1 MTPRVVLICTAA
13 IIAVGAAIFT
23 GQTGQ
28 TDQALINDLVIA
40 NRILASDD
48 LAVLRVYG
56 HISARSRRNAGH
68 FYIARNVAP
77 AFVSVRD
84 IIENDLDGKAVSG
97 NRTDQYEERFIDAAI
112 YRARPDAMAVVHIHS
127 PELIAF
133 SVSSTPL
140 QGGGGGGA
148 TPVYDIRK
156 FNNGRIGEITTPE
169 LGRTLAEALGRGNAI
184 LLLGH
189 GAVTVSSSVP
199 SAISSANSL
208 KRGAQL
214 QMQMIAMGGKINP
227 NPREF
232 PEGRVR
238 ASAQPPTPVPA
249 PSSGGLDT
257 RNNAGDRAWD
267 HWKRVGAQLVQST
280 SIANQPQPSDPIQ
293 AIKQDLAIA
302 SRILSSP
309 QLGIMDTAGH
319 VSVRHPKNPNH
330 YFISRAIAPGS
341 VTAGDLIE
349 NDLDS
354 KPVAGARDDEYL
366 EVHIHG
372 QIYKARPDVMAVIHS
387 HTPEL
392 VAFGQTSVKLR
403 PVSNGGAFIGEGM
416 PLWAIGRYDPTQTI
430 VTTPELGRSLA
441 QTIGKRAGALL
452 TGHGIALTD
461 SSLYG
466 LVHRVYDFRL
476 NAMIQQQAI
485 LLGGNITYLE
495 GQDSG
500 SPPPAVV
507 PNGSGGGAAAARFWE
522 YWKRQVRLDK

>member
-1 MTPRVVLICTAA
+1 VAVLA
-13 IIAVGAAIFT
+13 IAVALFAQTSGANE
-23 GQTGQ
+23 
-28 TDQALINDLVIA
+28 QALINDLVIA

-48 LAVLRVYG
+48 LGVLRVYG
-56 HISARSRRNAGH
+56 HISARSARNPNR
-68 FYIARNVAP
+68 FYVARNVPP
-77 AFVSVRD
+77 AFVTVRD
-84 IIENDLDGKAVSG
+84 IIENDLDGKAASG
-97 NRTDQYEERFIDAAI
+97 NRSDQYEERFIDAAI
-112 YRARPDAMAVVHIHS
+112 YRARPDVMAIVHQHS

-133 SVSSTPL
+133 SVSSVPL
-140 QGGGGGGA
+140 AGGGGGGS
-148 TPVYDIRK
+148 TPVFDVRK
-156 FNNGRIGEITTPE
+156 FNNGRLAEITTPE
-169 LGRTLAEALGRGNAI
+169 LGASLAQALGRANAI
-184 LLLGH
+184 LLMGH
-189 GAVTVSSSVP
+189 GAVTVSTAVP
-199 SAISSANSL
+199 AAISGANSL

-238 ASAQPPTPVPA
+238 APVQPAQPATPARPA
-249 PSSGGLDT
+249 PATAASSGLDT

-267 HWKRVGAQLVQST
+267 HWRRAGARMIQST
-280 SIANQPQPSDPIQ
+280 SISNTPPISDPVQ
-293 AIKQDLAIA
+293 AIKRDLAIA
-302 SRILSSP
+302 SRILSSH

-319 VSVRHPKNPNH
+319 VSVRHPRNPNH
-330 YFISRAIAPGS
+330 YFISRAIAPAG
-341 VTAGDLIE
+341 VTPDDLIE

-354 KPVAGARDDEYL
+354 RPVAGSRDDEYL

-372 QIYKARPDVMAVIHS
+372 QIYKARPDVMAVIHA

-403 PVSNGGAFIGEGM
+403 PVSLGGAFIGDGM

-441 QTIGKRAGALL
+441 QTIGKKAGALL

-466 LVHRVYDFRL
+466 LVDRVYDFRL

-495 GQDSG
+495 GQDTD
-500 SPPPAVV
+500 SPPPPVV
-507 PNGSGGGAAAARFWE
+507 PNGSGGGPGAARFWE
-522 YWKRQVRLDK
+522 YWKRQFSIEK